1 VAKPRKTLRQTVT
14 EAVEASPLSEE
25 EDPRQEY
32 LDEITKYEKE
42 FKTWEGRVKRIID
55 RYRDESRRD
64 KTMDARFNILWANVQ
79 TLVPATFSRLPQPDV
94 SRRFRD
100 NDPVGRV
107 ASLILERALEFEIQ
121 HYPDYKATMR
131 QSVFDRFLG
140 GRGTCWIRYEPH
152 FKQAES
158 KGMPED
164 GPQVTED
171 VEAEEPEEQLDY
183 ECVPVD
189 YVHWKDF
196 GHSVARTWE
205 EVTCVWRKVYM
216 SEDAVEERFG
226 DEIAKKLPYDQ
237 MPQDE
242 RKKDSQTGGEI
253 RKQACVIELWDK
265 EDGKVYWISKS
276 YPEFLDERDDPLKL
290 QDFFPCPRPLY
301 ASTTN
306 ETLVPLPD
314 FTLYQDQANEL
325 DILADRIDGLT
336 KMLQLKGVYDGSADA
351 SLARLFTEGE
361 NGTLLPVKNW
371 AAFAEKGGL
380 KGQVDVYDLTPI
392 AAALEAAKETMEQ
405 IKNQVYELMGIA
417 DIVRGASDPN
427 ETLGAQELKGQYVSM
442 RLNSMKQSVAE
453 YATEIL
459 QLKAQVMCSKFNP
472 KTLLAIGA
480 ADQLQPQDQQVI
492 PQALALLIGQDRMM
506 DPEADSPNPL
516 RSFRIEV
523 AADSLV
529 QMNEQQEK
537 ADRVEFLQAQAQWIK
552 EITGMAQNM
561 GPAAGALGPLIMEL
575 WKWSVTA
582 YKVGKGIEGA
592 FDETADKLKQMSMQP
607 QPQQPDPA
615 IIKAQ
620 ADTQIATMKQQHE
633 AEAERARSEREQQAM
648 AFEQQKA
655 MWENQLE
662 NQRIQFEDQAKQR
675 EESFERWK
683 TEFEGA
689 IKVQV
694 AEIGAK
700 AQLDTA
706 QMSADTAAG
715 ETIAKDL
722 NGKAVKPMEEMIKSH
737 KELIQTLAKGQEQ
750 KPKRKT
756 GTVTNPTT
764 GQQYKI
770 DMTEQ

>member
-1 VAKPRKTLRQTVT
+1 MKKSLRQSVT
-14 EAVEASPLSEE
+14 EAVDKSPDVEKD
-25 EDPRQEY
+25 DPRQTY
-32 LDEITKYEKE
+32 LEEISKYEKE
-42 FKTWEGRVKRIID
+42 FKTWEGRVKKIID
-55 RYRDESRRD
+55 RYRDEARKD
-64 KTMDARFNILWANVQ
+64 KTQQARFNILWANVQ

-152 FKQAES
+152 FKTAGS
-158 KGMPED
+158 PED
-164 GPQVTED
+164 GVQVTED
-171 VEAEEPEEQLDY
+171 VEAEEIEEQLDY
-183 ECVPVD
+183 ECVPTD

-216 SEDAVEERFG
+216 SPEAVSERFG
-226 DEIAKKLPYDQ
+226 EDVAKKLPYDQ
-237 MPQDE
+237 TPQDT
-242 RKKDSQTGGEI
+242 RKKDSETGGEI
-253 RKQACVIELWDK
+253 KKQACVIELWDK
-265 EDGKVYWISKS
+265 EDRKVYWISKS
-276 YPEFLDERDDPLKL
+276 HPEFLDERDDPLKL
-290 QDFFPCPRPLY
+290 QDFFPTPKPLY

-325 DILADRIDGLT
+325 DILSDRIDGLT

-351 SLARLFTEGE
+351 SLGRLFTEGE
-361 NGTLLPVKNW
+361 NGTLMPVKNW

-380 KGQVDVYDLTPI
+380 KGQIDVYDLTPI
-392 AAALEAAKETMEQ
+392 AAALETAKETMEQ
-405 IKNQVYELMGIA
+405 VKNQVYELMGIS
-417 DIVRGASDPN
+417 DIIRGASDPN

-442 RLNSMKQSVAE
+442 RLNQMKQSVAE

-459 QLKAQVMCSKFNP
+459 QLKAQIMCSKFNP

-480 ADQLQPQDQQVI
+480 ADQLQPVDQQMI
-492 PQALALLIGQDRMM
+492 PQALALLIGQQRIVN
-506 DPEADSPNPL
+506 PEADSPNPL

-523 AADSLV
+523 AADSMV

-537 ADRVEFLQAQAQWIK
+537 QDRVEFLQAQAQWIK

-561 GPAAGALGPLIMEL
+561 GPAAGTMAPLIMEL
-575 WKWSVTA
+575 WKWSVTGF
-582 YKVGKGIEGA
+582 KVGKGIEGA
-592 FDETADKLKQMSMQP
+592 FDETADKLKQMAS
-607 QPQQPDPA
+607 QPQQTPPDPKMLEVQA
-615 IIKAQ
+615 KAKEGQDRLMHDQMVEQSKAQ
-620 ADTQIATMKQQHE
+620 REKQQMELDAQLEQFKAQQQGQLDEMKLQHE
-633 AEAERARSEREQQAM
+633 AQL
-648 AFEQQKA
+648 KA
-655 MWENQLE
+655 QEEN
-662 NQRIQFEDQAKQR
+662 
-675 EESFERWK
+675 FERWK
-683 TEFEGA
+683 AELDAATK
-689 IKVQV
+689 IQV

-722 NGKAVKPMEEMIKSH
+722 NGKAVKPMEEMVKSH
-737 KELIQTLAKGQEQ
+737 GELIKTLQKGQEQ
-750 KPKRKT
+750 KPKRRVGKIT
-756 GTVTNPTT
+756 APS
-764 GQQYKI
+764 GQQYQI

>member
-1 VAKPRKTLRQTVT
+1 MMAKKKIKAEL
-14 EAVEASPLSEE
+14 
-25 EDPRQEY
+25 DPRQEY
-32 LDEITKYEKE
+32 LDEISKYEKE
-42 FKTWEGRVKRIID
+42 FKNWEGRVKRIID
-55 RYRDESRRD
+55 RYRDEGRRD

-79 TLVPATFSRLPQPDV
+79 TLVPATFSRIPQPDV

-131 QSVFDRFLG
+131 QSVTDRFLG
-140 GRGTCWIRYEPH
+140 GRGTAWIRYEPH
-152 FKQAES
+152 FKQAP
-158 KGMPED
+158 GAPEVEE
-164 GPQVTED
+164 GPQITED

-226 DEIAKKLPYDQ
+226 EEIAKKLPYDQ
-237 MPQDE
+237 TPQDQ
-242 RKKDSQTGGEI
+242 RKKDSETGGEI

-265 EDGKVYWISKS
+265 EDRKVYWISKS
-276 YPEFLDERDDPLKL
+276 HPEFLDERDDPLKL
-290 QDFFPCPRPLY
+290 QDFFPCPKPLY

-351 SLARLFTEGE
+351 ALGRLFTEGE
-361 NGTLLPVKNW
+361 NGTLIPVKNW

-417 DIVRGASDPN
+417 DIVRGSSDPN

-472 KTLLAIGA
+472 KTLAAIA
-480 ADQLQPQDQQVI
+480 AVDQLQPADQQVI
-492 PQALALLIGQDRMM
+492 VPALTLLIGQQRMS
-506 DPEADSPNPL
+506 DPEADAPNPM

-523 AADSLV
+523 AADSMV

-561 GPAAGALGPLIMEL
+561 GPAAGTMAPLIMEL
-575 WKWSVTA
+575 WKWSVTGF
-582 YKVGKGIEGA
+582 KVGKGIEGS
-592 FDETADKLKQMSMQP
+592 FDETADKLKQMAS
-607 QPQQPDPA
+607 QPQQTPPDPKMLEVQA
-615 IIKAQ
+615 KAQ
-620 ADTQIATMKQQHE
+620 EGQARLQHDQMVE
-633 AEAERARSEREQQAM
+633 QSKAQREQQQMQMDA
-648 AFEQQKA
+648 
-655 MWENQLE
+655 QLE
-662 NQRIQFEDQAKQR
+662 QFKVQQQGQLDEMKLRHEAQLKAQ

-683 TEFEGA
+683 AELDSATK
-689 IKVQV
+689 IQV
-694 AEIGAK
+694 AEIAAK
-700 AQLDTA
+700 VQLDTA
-706 QMSADTAAG
+706 QLSADTAAG

-722 NGKAVKPMEEMIKSH
+722 NGKAVGPMQEMIKSH
-737 KELIQTLAKGQEQ
+737 KDLIQTLAKGQEQ
-750 KPKRKT
+750 KPKRRT
-756 GTVTNPTT
+756 GKITAPS
-764 GQQYKI
+764 GQTYQV
-770 DMTEQ
+770 DMTES